1 MAKSNAQIDQESDTK
16 EVYDETYWLE
26 YTQEKFEESKNWRG
40 TNVELQWFVNY
51 MYYMGYQNIKYD
63 PVTGNIVKDAKDPLN
78 FYINYTYMITRAV
91 RNAVMRTQPQWDVD
105 ALPYGEIDPQE
116 SRILGEYLGFE
127 YGKLDMNHKTNQL
140 VLYGL
145 LYGIGIFQ
153 YGYDANADYGEG
165 NSWVEVLDPFDTYID
180 PYSQTAED
188 ARYVVKVMSKP
199 IELLK
204 KNPNYNKEALDLIGS
219 SDKMSESDYKD
230 LILNNLH
237 DTGGLKGNVILHETW
252 CRTEEG
258 VRVITT
264 CDGQILRNDLTE
276 FEKLPFIFYHPD
288 INLSTV
294 YGEGWVKNIVNLNK
308 ALNYLE
314 TSRLQYNII
323 FNKGKML
330 VPKGAGIKNVTNA
343 HGQKIEYKPGFK
355 PEVMDMKP
363 QGSDVEKQIGQLG
376 QYMQQIGAA
385 NEAFLGQTPAGVKSG
400 IAIETLVAN
409 NYVNLSD
416 LISNLATT
424 LEDLGQAILKMGH
437 QYQQLMKPFRTDRGD
452 QMAVIGG
459 GQQIDP
465 EAFDMPV
472 VPIPMNPEVKVR
484 ITSGTA
490 YTKEGRKEIMQN
502 LRAMGAISN
511 STLLE
516 AFDIDPEEEM
526 ARMKEEMEDM
536 QPDMEAQQI
545 DPDAE
550 LEPGTTLEI

>member
-1 MAKSNAQIDQESDTK
+1 MNQEGEQKDK
-16 EVYDETYWLE
+16 YDKTYWLE

-40 TNVELQWFVNY
+40 SNVELQWFVNY
-51 MYYMGYQNIKYD
+51 MYYMGYQNVKYD
-63 PVTGNIVKDAKDPLN
+63 PTTGNIIKDNKDPLN

-105 ALPYGEIDPQE
+105 ALPYGDLDSQE
-116 SRILGEYLGFE
+116 SSILGEYLGFE
-127 YGKLDMNHKTNQL
+127 YDRLGLAAKTNKL

-145 LYGIGIFQ
+145 LYGLGIFQ
-153 YGYDANADYGEG
+153 YGYDSNADYGEG
-165 NSWVEVLDPFDTYID
+165 NVWVETLDPFDTYID
-180 PYSQTAED
+180 PHATTVQD
-188 ARYVVKVMSKP
+188 ARYIVKVMSKP
-199 IELLK
+199 LELVQ
-204 KNPNYNKEALDLIGS
+204 KNPVYKEFNEEALEGLKTT
-219 SDKMSESDYKD
+219 DKLSESDYKD
-230 LILNNLH
+230 LIMNNLQNVAG
-237 DTGGLKGNVILHETW
+237 TKGGNVIIHETW

-258 VRVITT
+258 IRVITT
-264 CDGQILRNDLTE
+264 CEGEILRNEITD
-276 FEKLPFIFYHPD
+276 FEELPFVFYKPD

-294 YGEGWVKNIVNLNK
+294 YGEGWVKNIVNINK

-330 VPKGAGIKNVTNA
+330 VPKGSGVKNITNS

-355 PEVMDMKP
+355 PEVLDMKP
-363 QGSDVEKQIGQLG
+363 QGSDVEKQIAQLG
-376 QYMQQIGAA
+376 SYMQQIGAA

-416 LISNLATT
+416 LILNLRNA
-424 LEDLGQAILKMGH
+424 LEDLGEAVLRMGH
-437 QYQQLMKPFRTDRGD
+437 QYQLLMKPFRTESG
-452 QMAVIGG
+452 QMMGVISKESNVN
-459 GQQIDP
+459 P
-465 EAFDMPV
+465 ESYDIPV

-511 STLLE
+511 RTLLE
-516 AFDIDPEEEM
+516 AYDIDPEEEES
-526 ARMKEEMEDM
+526 RMREEMEAM
-536 QPDMEAQQI
+536 QPQMNEPQI
-545 DPDAE
+545 DPNAE
-550 LEPGTTLEI
+550 LEPGMQIEI

>member
-1 MAKSNAQIDQESDTK
+1 MAKSNAQVNQESDSK
-16 EVYDETYWLE
+16 EVYDKTYWLD
-26 YTQEKFEESKNWRG
+26 YTEQKFEESKNWRG

-63 PVTGNIVKDAKDPLN
+63 PVTGNIVKDSKDPLN

-105 ALPYGEIDPQE
+105 ALPYGDLDPQE
-116 SRILGEYLGFE
+116 SRLLGEYLGFE
-127 YGKLDMNHKTNQL
+127 YDKLGMNAMTNKV

-145 LYGIGIFQ
+145 LYGLGIFQ
-153 YGYDANADYGEG
+153 YGYDANADNGEG
-165 NSWVEVLDPFDTYID
+165 NVWVETLDPFDTYID
-180 PYSQTAED
+180 PYATTAKD
-188 ARYVVKVMSKP
+188 ARYIVKVMSKP
-199 IELLK
+199 LDLVEE
-204 KNPNYNKEALDLIGS
+204 NSNYDQEALENIQS
-219 SDKMSESDYKD
+219 TDKMSESDYKD
-230 LILNNLH
+230 LIMNNLH
-237 DTGGLKGNVILHETW
+237 DAGYVKGNVILHESW
-252 CRTEEG
+252 CMTKEG

-264 CDGQILRNDLTE
+264 CQNEILRNEVTDFTE
-276 FEKLPFIFYHPD
+276 LPFVFYKPD

-294 YGEGWVKNIVNLNK
+294 YGEGWVKNIVNINK

-330 VPKGAGIKNVTNA
+330 VPKGAGIKNVTNV

-363 QGSDVEKQIGQLG
+363 QGSDVEKQIAQLG

-400 IAIETLVAN
+400 RAIETLVAN

-416 LISNLATT
+416 LISNLATA
-424 LEDLGQAILKMGH
+424 LEDMGEAILKMGH
-437 QYQQLMKPFRTDRGD
+437 QYQQLLKPFRTDSGEK
-452 QMAVIGG
+452 MGVIGG
-459 GQQIDP
+459 DQQVQP
-465 EAFDMPV
+465 ESYDMPV
-472 VPIPMNPEVKVR
+472 VSIPMNPEVKVR

-490 YTKEGRKEIMQN
+490 YTKEGKKEIMQN
-502 LRAMGAISN
+502 LRSMGAISN
-511 STLLE
+511 RTLLE
-516 AFDIDPEEEM
+516 AYDIDPEEEEG
-526 ARMKEEMEDM
+526 RMREEMEAM
-536 QPDMEAQQI
+536 QPQQDPQI
-545 DPDAE
+545 DPEAE

>member
-1 MAKSNAQIDQESDTK
+1 MAKSNAQINQEGESK
-16 EVYDETYWLE
+16 KKYDKTYWLD
-26 YTQEKFEESKNWRG
+26 YTEQKFEESKNWRG

-105 ALPYGEIDPQE
+105 ALPYGDLDPQE
-116 SRILGEYLGFE
+116 SRLLGEYLGFE
-127 YGKLDMNHKTNQL
+127 YDKLGMNALTNKV

-145 LYGIGIFQ
+145 LYGLGIFQ

-165 NSWVEVLDPFDTYID
+165 NVWVDTLDPFDTYID
-180 PYSQTAED
+180 PYATTAKD
-188 ARYVVKVMSKP
+188 ARYIIKVMSKP
-199 IELLK
+199 LDLVK
-204 KNPNYNKEALDLIGS
+204 RNKNYDQEALDNIQTTN
-219 SDKMSESDYKD
+219 KMSESDYKD
-230 LILNNLH
+230 LIMNNLH
-237 DTGGLKGNVILHETW
+237 DAGYVKGNVILHESW
-252 CRTEEG
+252 CMTEEG

-264 CDGQILRNDLTE
+264 CQNEILRNELTD
-276 FEKLPFIFYHPD
+276 FENLPFVFYKPD

-294 YGEGWVKNIVNLNK
+294 YGEGWVKNIVNINK

-323 FNKGKML
+323 FNKGKLL

-363 QGSDVEKQIGQLG
+363 QGSDVERQIAQLG

-416 LISNLATT
+416 LISNLAGA
-424 LEDLGQAILKMGH
+424 LEDLGEAILRMGH
-437 QYQQLMKPFRTDRGD
+437 QYQQLLKPFRTERGE
-452 QMAVIGG
+452 QMGVIGG
-459 GQQIDP
+459 DQNVNP
-465 EAFDMPV
+465 ESYDMPV
-472 VPIPMNPEVKVR
+472 VSIPMNPEVKVR

-490 YTKEGRKEIMQN
+490 YTKEGKKEIMQN

-511 STLLE
+511 RTLLE
-516 AFDIDPEEEM
+516 AYDIDPEEEEG
-526 ARMKEEMEDM
+526 RMREEMEAM
-536 QPDMEAQQI
+536 QPDMGSQI
-545 DPDAE
+545 DPEAE
-550 LEPGTTLEI
+550 LEPGMTLEI

>member
-1 MAKSNAQIDQESDTK
+1 MAKSNAQVNQESDSK
-16 EVYDETYWLE
+16 EVYDKTYWLD
-26 YTQEKFEESKNWRG
+26 YTEQKFEESKNWRG

-63 PVTGNIVKDAKDPLN
+63 PVTGNIVKDSKDPLN

-105 ALPYGEIDPQE
+105 ALPYGDLDPQE
-116 SRILGEYLGFE
+116 SRLLGEYLGFE
-127 YGKLDMNHKTNQL
+127 YDKLGMNAMTNKV

-145 LYGIGIFQ
+145 LYGLGIFQ
-153 YGYDANADYGEG
+153 YGYDANADNGEG
-165 NSWVEVLDPFDTYID
+165 NVWVETLDPFDTYID
-180 PYSQTAED
+180 PYATTAKD
-188 ARYVVKVMSKP
+188 ARYIVKVMSKP
-199 IELLK
+199 LDLVEE
-204 KNPNYNKEALDLIGS
+204 NSNYDQEALENIQS
-219 SDKMSESDYKD
+219 TDKMSESDYKD
-230 LILNNLH
+230 LIMNNLH
-237 DTGGLKGNVILHETW
+237 DAGYVKGNVILHESW
-252 CRTEEG
+252 CMTKEG

-264 CDGQILRNDLTE
+264 CQNEILRNEVTDFTE
-276 FEKLPFIFYHPD
+276 LPFVFYKPD

-294 YGEGWVKNIVNLNK
+294 YGEGWVKNIVNINK

-330 VPKGAGIKNVTNA
+330 VPKGAGIKNVTNV

-363 QGSDVEKQIGQLG
+363 QGSDVEKQIAQLG

-416 LISNLATT
+416 LISNLATA
-424 LEDLGQAILKMGH
+424 LEDMGEAILKMGH
-437 QYQQLMKPFRTDRGD
+437 QYQQLLKPFRTDSGEK
-452 QMAVIGG
+452 MGVIGG
-459 GQQIDP
+459 DQQVQP
-465 EAFDMPV
+465 ESYDMPV
-472 VPIPMNPEVKVR
+472 VSIPMNPEVKVR

-490 YTKEGRKEIMQN
+490 YTKEGKKEIMQN
-502 LRAMGAISN
+502 LRSMGAISN
-511 STLLE
+511 RTLLE
-516 AFDIDPEEEM
+516 AYDIDPEEEEG
-526 ARMKEEMEDM
+526 RMKEEMEAM
-536 QPDMEAQQI
+536 QPQQGPQI
-545 DPDAE
+545 DPEAE

>member
-1 MAKSNAQIDQESDTK
+1 MAKSNAQINQEGESK
-16 EVYDETYWLE
+16 KKYDKTYWLD
-26 YTQEKFEESKNWRG
+26 YTEQKFEESKNWRG

-105 ALPYGEIDPQE
+105 ALPYGDLDPQE
-116 SRILGEYLGFE
+116 SRLLGEYLGFE
-127 YGKLDMNHKTNQL
+127 YDKLGMNALTNKV

-145 LYGIGIFQ
+145 LYGLGIFQ

-165 NSWVEVLDPFDTYID
+165 NVWVDTLDPFDTYID
-180 PYSQTAED
+180 PYATTAKD
-188 ARYVVKVMSKP
+188 ARYIIKVMSKP
-199 IELLK
+199 LDLVK
-204 KNPNYNKEALDLIGS
+204 RNKNYDQEALDNIQTTN
-219 SDKMSESDYKD
+219 KMSESDYKD
-230 LILNNLH
+230 LIMNNLH
-237 DTGGLKGNVILHETW
+237 DAGYVKGNVILHESW
-252 CRTEEG
+252 CMTEEG

-264 CDGQILRNDLTE
+264 CQNEILRNELTD
-276 FEKLPFIFYHPD
+276 FENLPFVFYKPD

-294 YGEGWVKNIVNLNK
+294 YGEGWVKNIVNINK

-323 FNKGKML
+323 FNKGKLL

-363 QGSDVEKQIGQLG
+363 QGSDVERQIAQLG

-400 IAIETLVAN
+400 VAIETLVAN

-416 LISNLATT
+416 LISNLAGA
-424 LEDLGQAILKMGH
+424 LEDLGEAILRMGY
-437 QYQQLMKPFRTDRGD
+437 QYQQLLKPFRTERGE
-452 QMAVIGG
+452 QMGVIGG
-459 GQQIDP
+459 DQNVNP
-465 EAFDMPV
+465 ESYDMPV
-472 VPIPMNPEVKVR
+472 VSIPMNPEVKVR

-490 YTKEGRKEIMQN
+490 YTKEGKKEIMQN

-511 STLLE
+511 RTLLE
-516 AFDIDPEEEM
+516 AYDIDPEEEEG
-526 ARMKEEMEDM
+526 RMREEMEAM
-536 QPDMEAQQI
+536 QPDMGSQI
-545 DPDAE
+545 DPEAE
-550 LEPGTTLEI
+550 LEPGMTLEI

>member
-1 MAKSNAQIDQESDTK
+1 MAKSNAQVNQESDSK
-16 EVYDETYWLE
+16 EVYDKTYWLD
-26 YTQEKFEESKNWRG
+26 YTEQKFEESKNWRG

-63 PVTGNIVKDAKDPLN
+63 PVTGNIVKDSKDPLN

-105 ALPYGEIDPQE
+105 ALPYGDLDPQE
-116 SRILGEYLGFE
+116 SRLLGEYLGFE
-127 YGKLDMNHKTNQL
+127 YDKLGMNAMTNKV

-145 LYGIGIFQ
+145 LYGLGIFQ
-153 YGYDANADYGEG
+153 YGYDANADNGEG
-165 NSWVEVLDPFDTYID
+165 NVWVETLDPFDTYID
-180 PYSQTAED
+180 PYATTAKD
-188 ARYVVKVMSKP
+188 ARYIVKVMSKP
-199 IELLK
+199 LDLVEE
-204 KNPNYNKEALDLIGS
+204 NSNYDQEALENIQS
-219 SDKMSESDYKD
+219 TDKMSESDYKD
-230 LILNNLH
+230 LIMNNLH
-237 DTGGLKGNVILHETW
+237 DAGYVKGNVILHESW
-252 CRTEEG
+252 CMTKEG

-264 CDGQILRNDLTE
+264 CQNEILRNEVTDFTE
-276 FEKLPFIFYHPD
+276 LPFVFYKPD

-294 YGEGWVKNIVNLNK
+294 YGEGWVKNIVNINK

-330 VPKGAGIKNVTNA
+330 VPKGAGIKNVTNV

-363 QGSDVEKQIGQLG
+363 QGSDVEKQIAQLG

-416 LISNLATT
+416 LISNLATA
-424 LEDLGQAILKMGH
+424 LEDMGEAILKMGH
-437 QYQQLMKPFRTDRGD
+437 QYQQLLKPFRTDSGEK
-452 QMAVIGG
+452 MGVIGG
-459 GQQIDP
+459 DQQVQP
-465 EAFDMPV
+465 ESYDMPV
-472 VPIPMNPEVKVR
+472 VSIPMNPEVKVR

-490 YTKEGRKEIMQN
+490 YTKEGKKEIMQN
-502 LRAMGAISN
+502 LRSMGAISN
-511 STLLE
+511 RTLLE
-516 AFDIDPEEEM
+516 AYDIDPEEEEG
-526 ARMKEEMEDM
+526 RMKEEMEAM
-536 QPDMEAQQI
+536 QPQRDPQI
-545 DPDAE
+545 DPEAE

>member
-1 MAKSNAQIDQESDTK
+1 MAKSNAQINQEGESK
-16 EVYDETYWLE
+16 KKYDKTYWLD
-26 YTQEKFEESKNWRG
+26 YTEQKFEESKNWRG

-105 ALPYGEIDPQE
+105 ALPYGDLDPQE
-116 SRILGEYLGFE
+116 SRLLGEYLGFE
-127 YGKLDMNHKTNQL
+127 YDKLGMNALTNKV

-145 LYGIGIFQ
+145 LYGLGIFQ

-165 NSWVEVLDPFDTYID
+165 NVWVDTLDPFDTYID
-180 PYSQTAED
+180 PYATTAKD
-188 ARYVVKVMSKP
+188 ARYIIKVMSKP
-199 IELLK
+199 LDLVK
-204 KNPNYNKEALDLIGS
+204 RNKNYDQEALDNIQTTN
-219 SDKMSESDYKD
+219 KMSESDYKD
-230 LILNNLH
+230 LIMNNLH
-237 DTGGLKGNVILHETW
+237 DAGYVKGNVILHESW
-252 CRTEEG
+252 CMTEEG

-264 CDGQILRNDLTE
+264 CQNEILRNELTD
-276 FEKLPFIFYHPD
+276 FENLPFVFYKPD

-294 YGEGWVKNIVNLNK
+294 YGEGWVKNIVNINK

-323 FNKGKML
+323 FNKGKLL

-363 QGSDVEKQIGQLG
+363 QGSDVERQIAQLG

-416 LISNLATT
+416 LISNLAGA
-424 LEDLGQAILKMGH
+424 LEDLGEAILRMGY
-437 QYQQLMKPFRTDRGD
+437 QYQQLLKPFRTERGE
-452 QMAVIGG
+452 QMGVIGG
-459 GQQIDP
+459 DQNVNP
-465 EAFDMPV
+465 ESYDMPV
-472 VPIPMNPEVKVR
+472 VSIPMNPEVKVR

-490 YTKEGRKEIMQN
+490 YTKEGKKEIMQN

-511 STLLE
+511 RTLLE
-516 AFDIDPEEEM
+516 AYDIDPEEEEG
-526 ARMKEEMEDM
+526 RMREEMEAM
-536 QPDMEAQQI
+536 QPDMGSQI
-545 DPDAE
+545 DPEAE
-550 LEPGTTLEI
+550 LEPGMTLEI

>member
-1 MAKSNAQIDQESDTK
+1 
-16 EVYDETYWLE
+16 V
-26 YTQEKFEESKNWRG
+26 
-40 TNVELQWFVNY
+40 
-51 MYYMGYQNIKYD
+51 
-63 PVTGNIVKDAKDPLN
+63 
-78 FYINYTYMITRAV
+78 
-91 RNAVMRTQPQWDVD
+91 
-105 ALPYGEIDPQE
+105 
-116 SRILGEYLGFE
+116 
-127 YGKLDMNHKTNQL
+127 
-140 VLYGL
+140 
-145 LYGIGIFQ
+145 
-153 YGYDANADYGEG
+153 
-165 NSWVEVLDPFDTYID
+165 WVEVLDPFDTYID
-180 PYSQTAED
+180 PYAQTAED
-188 ARYVVKVMSKP
+188 ARYLVKVMSKP
-199 IELLK
+199 LELLK
-204 KNPNYNKEALDLIGS
+204 KNPNYDKEALDLIGS
-219 SDKMSESDYKD
+219 TDKMSESDYKD

-237 DTGGLKGNVILHETW
+237 DTGGIKGNVILHETW
-252 CRTEEG
+252 CMTEEG

-264 CDGQILRNDLTE
+264 CDNQILRNDLTE
-276 FEKLPFIFYHPD
+276 FENLPFVFYHPD

-294 YGEGWVKNIVNLNK
+294 YGEGWVKNIVNINK

-330 VPKGAGIKNVTNA
+330 VPKGAGVKNITNA

-363 QGSDVEKQIGQLG
+363 QGNDVEKQIAQLG

-424 LEDLGQAILKMGH
+424 LEGLGQAILKMGH
-437 QYQQLMKPFRTDRGD
+437 KYQQLVKPFRTDTGT
-452 QMAVIGG
+452 QMGVVGG
-459 GQQIDP
+459 NTQVDTN
-465 EAFDMPV
+465 AFDMPV

-490 YTKEGRKEIMQN
+490 YTKEGKKEIMQN

-511 STLLE
+511 RTLLE
-516 AFDIDPEEEM
+516 AYDIDPEEEEG
-526 ARMKEEMEDM
+526 RMREEMEAM
-536 QPDMEAQQI
+536 QPQQEPQI
-545 DPDAE
+545 DPNAE

>member
-1 MAKSNAQIDQESDTK
+1 MATSNAQINQEKDSK
-16 EVYDETYWLE
+16 KKYDKTYWLD
-26 YTQEKFEESKNWRG
+26 YTEQKFEESKNWRG

-105 ALPYGEIDPQE
+105 ALPYGDLDPQE
-116 SRILGEYLGFE
+116 SRLLGEYLGFE
-127 YGKLDMNHKTNQL
+127 YDKLGMNALINKV

-145 LYGIGIFQ
+145 LYGLGIFQ

-165 NSWVEVLDPFDTYID
+165 NVWVDTLDPFDTYID
-180 PYSQTAED
+180 PYATTAKD
-188 ARYVVKVMSKP
+188 ARYIIKVMSKP
-199 IELLK
+199 LDLIKE
-204 KNPNYNKEALDLIGS
+204 NSNYDKEALDNIQS
-219 SDKMSESDYKD
+219 TEKMSESDYKD
-230 LILNNLH
+230 LIMNNLH
-237 DTGGLKGNVILHETW
+237 DSGYVKGNAILHESW
-252 CRTEEG
+252 CMTEEG

-264 CDGQILRNDLTE
+264 CQNEILRNEITD
-276 FEKLPFIFYHPD
+276 FENLPFVFYKPD

-294 YGEGWVKNIVNLNK
+294 YGEGWVKNIVNINK

-323 FNKGKML
+323 FNKGKLL

-363 QGSDVEKQIGQLG
+363 QGSDVERQIGQLG

-416 LISNLATT
+416 LISNLATS
-424 LEDLGQAILKMGH
+424 LEDLGEAILRMGH
-437 QYQQLMKPFRTDRGD
+437 QYQQLLKPFRTERGE
-452 QMAVIGG
+452 QMGVIGG
-459 GQQIDP
+459 DQQVNP
-465 EAFDMPV
+465 ESYDMPV
-472 VPIPMNPEVKVR
+472 VSIPMNPEVKVR

-490 YTKEGRKEIMQN
+490 YTKEGKKEIMQN

-511 STLLE
+511 RTLLE
-516 AFDIDPEEEM
+516 AYDIDPEEEEG
-526 ARMKEEMEDM
+526 RMREEIEAM
-536 QPDMEAQQI
+536 QPDMGSQI
-545 DPDAE
+545 DPEAE
-550 LEPGTTLEI
+550 LEPGMTLEI

>member
-1 MAKSNAQIDQESDTK
+1 MAKSNAQVNQESDSK
-16 EVYDETYWLE
+16 EVYDKTYWLD
-26 YTQEKFEESKNWRG
+26 YTEQKFEESKNWRG

-63 PVTGNIVKDAKDPLN
+63 PVTGNIVKDSKDPLN

-105 ALPYGEIDPQE
+105 ALPYGDLDPQE
-116 SRILGEYLGFE
+116 SRLLGEYLGFE
-127 YGKLDMNHKTNQL
+127 YDKLGMNAMTNKV

-145 LYGIGIFQ
+145 LYGLGIFQ
-153 YGYDANADYGEG
+153 YGYDANADNGEG
-165 NSWVEVLDPFDTYID
+165 NVWVETLDPFDTYID
-180 PYSQTAED
+180 PYATTAKD
-188 ARYVVKVMSKP
+188 ARYIVKVMSKP
-199 IELLK
+199 LDLVEE
-204 KNPNYNKEALDLIGS
+204 NSNYDQEALENIQS
-219 SDKMSESDYKD
+219 TDKMSESDYKD
-230 LILNNLH
+230 LIMNNLH
-237 DTGGLKGNVILHETW
+237 DAGYVKGNVILHESW
-252 CRTEEG
+252 CMTKEG

-264 CDGQILRNDLTE
+264 CQNEILRNEVTDFTE
-276 FEKLPFIFYHPD
+276 LPFVFYKPD

-294 YGEGWVKNIVNLNK
+294 YGEGWVKNIVNINK

-330 VPKGAGIKNVTNA
+330 VPKGAGIKNVTNV

-363 QGSDVEKQIGQLG
+363 QGSDVEKQIAQLG

-416 LISNLATT
+416 LISNLATA
-424 LEDLGQAILKMGH
+424 LEDMGEAILKMGH
-437 QYQQLMKPFRTDRGD
+437 QYQQLLKPFRTDSGEK
-452 QMAVIGG
+452 MGVIGG
-459 GQQIDP
+459 DQQVQP
-465 EAFDMPV
+465 ESYDMPV
-472 VPIPMNPEVKVR
+472 VSIPMNPEVKVR

-490 YTKEGRKEIMQN
+490 YTKEGKKEIMQN
-502 LRAMGAISN
+502 LRSMGAISN
-511 STLLE
+511 RTLLE
-516 AFDIDPEEEM
+516 AYDIDPEEEEG
-526 ARMKEEMEDM
+526 RMKEEVEAM
-536 QPDMEAQQI
+536 QPQRDPQI
-545 DPDAE
+545 DPEAE

>member
-1 MAKSNAQIDQESDTK
+1 MAKSNAQINQEKESDK
-16 EVYDETYWLE
+16 KYDKTYWLD
-26 YTQEKFEESKNWRG
+26 YTEKKFEESKNWRG

-105 ALPYGEIDPQE
+105 ALPYGDLDPQE
-116 SRILGEYLGFE
+116 SRLLGEYLGFE
-127 YGKLDMNHKTNQL
+127 YDRLGISAKTNKL

-145 LYGIGIFQ
+145 LYGLGIFQ

-165 NSWVEVLDPFDTYID
+165 NVWVDNLDPFDTYID
-180 PYSQTAED
+180 PYATTAKD
-188 ARYVVKVMSKP
+188 ARYIVKVMSKP
-199 IELLK
+199 LELVK
-204 KNPNYNKEALDLIGS
+204 DNSNYDQEALETIQTTS
-219 SDKMSESDYKD
+219 KMSESDYKD
-230 LILNNLH
+230 LIMNNLH
-237 DTGGLKGNVILHETW
+237 DAGSVEGNVILHEAW
-252 CRTEEG
+252 CMTKDG

-264 CDGQILRNDLTE
+264 CQNEILRNELTE
-276 FEKLPFIFYHPD
+276 FEALPFVFYKPD

-294 YGEGWVKNIVNLNK
+294 YGEGWVKNIVNINK

-330 VPKGAGIKNVTNA
+330 VPKGAGVKNITNA

-355 PEVMDMKP
+355 PEIMDMKP
-363 QGSDVEKQIGQLG
+363 QGNDVERQIGQLG

-416 LISNLATT
+416 LISNLAGA
-424 LEDLGQAILKMGH
+424 LEDLGEAILKMGH
-437 QYQQLMKPFRTDRGD
+437 QYQQLLKPFRTERGEK
-452 QMAVIGG
+452 MGIIGG
-459 GQQIDP
+459 GQQV
-465 EAFDMPV
+465 EADSYDMPV
-472 VPIPMNPEVKVR
+472 VSIPMNPEVKVR

-490 YTKEGRKEIMQN
+490 YTKEGKKEIMQN
-502 LRAMGAISN
+502 LREMGAISN
-511 STLLE
+511 RTLLE
-516 AFDIDPEEEM
+516 AYDIDPEEEEG
-526 ARMKEEMEDM
+526 RMREEMEAM
-536 QPDMEAQQI
+536 QPEQGPQI
-545 DPDAE
+545 DPEAE

>member
-1 MAKSNAQIDQESDTK
+1 MATSNAQINQEKDSK
-16 EVYDETYWLE
+16 KKYDKTYWLD
-26 YTQEKFEESKNWRG
+26 YTEQKFEESKNWRG

-105 ALPYGEIDPQE
+105 ALPYGELDPQE
-116 SRILGEYLGFE
+116 SRLLGEYLGFE
-127 YGKLDMNHKTNQL
+127 YDKLGMNALTNKV

-145 LYGIGIFQ
+145 LYGLGIFQ
-153 YGYDANADYGEG
+153 YGYDASADYGEG
-165 NSWVEVLDPFDTYID
+165 NVWVDTLDPFDTYID
-180 PYSQTAED
+180 PYATTAKD
-188 ARYVVKVMSKP
+188 ARYIIKVMSKP
-199 IELLK
+199 LDIIKEN
-204 KNPNYNKEALDLIGS
+204 KNYDREALENIS
-219 SDKMSESDYKD
+219 STDKMSESDYKD
-230 LILNNLH
+230 LIMNNLH
-237 DTGGLKGNVILHETW
+237 DSGYVKGNAILHESW
-252 CRTEEG
+252 CMTEEG

-264 CDGQILRNDLTE
+264 CQNEILRNEITD
-276 FEKLPFIFYHPD
+276 FENLPFVFYKPD

-294 YGEGWVKNIVNLNK
+294 YGEGWVKNIVNINK

-323 FNKGKML
+323 FNKGKLL

-363 QGSDVEKQIGQLG
+363 QGSDVERQIAQLG

-416 LISNLATT
+416 LISNLATS
-424 LEDLGQAILKMGH
+424 LEDLGEAILRMGH
-437 QYQQLMKPFRTDRGD
+437 QYQQLLKPFRTERGE
-452 QMAVIGG
+452 QMGVIGG
-459 GQQIDP
+459 DQQVNP
-465 EAFDMPV
+465 ESYDMPV
-472 VPIPMNPEVKVR
+472 VSIPMNPEVKVR

-490 YTKEGRKEIMQN
+490 YTKEGKKEIMQN

-511 STLLE
+511 RTLLE
-516 AFDIDPEEEM
+516 AYDIDPEEEEG
-526 ARMKEEMEDM
+526 RMREEMEAM
-536 QPDMEAQQI
+536 QPQQEPQI
-545 DPDAE
+545 DPEAE
-550 LEPGTTLEI
+550 LEPGMTLEI